1 MKSECWLLE
10 FKIRFLE
17 EEIFPLFDQLPFYQ
31 GCSYSKEKNNFEFK
45 LYFSKFI
52 SEDIFKNSISKYLN
66 KNYNKLFNSIKI
78 NTTNI
83 TEIDW
88 LKNNAKLFQPVE
100 YSDFVFYGDHIKN
113 HLKFKINK
121 IRLNSSDA
129 FGSGS
134 HPTTKGCIYIFNYL
148 QKKIFVKKFLDIG
161 CGSGILSIC
170 AYKYWRPYNILAVDI
185 DKNSI
190 LRSKLNAK
198 NNNLNNLLKF
208 EHTNGNKVF
217 NKTFYA
223 KFDLIVANIISS
235 ELSKLA
241 QDIAKYLGNNCYLV
255 LSGILKSQEN
265 LIISKFKNFN
275 LLLVKKQYVE
285 NWVTIL
291 MIKKDKIH

>member
-10 FKIRFLE
+10 FKIRFLG
-17 EEIFPLFDQLPFYQ
+17 EEIFQVFDKLPFYQ
-31 GCSYSKEKNNFEFK
+31 GCSYSKEINHFELK
-45 LYFSKFI
+45 LYFSEFI
-52 SEDIFKNSISKYLN
+52 SEDIFKNSVSKSL
-66 KNYNKLFNSIKI
+66 KGNYRKLFNSIKI
-78 NTTNI
+78 NITNI

-100 YSDFVFYGDHIKN
+100 YNDFIFYGDHIKN
-113 HLKFKINK
+113 HFKFKKNM

-134 HPTTKGCIYIFNYL
+134 HPTTRGCINILNYL
-148 QKKIFVKKFLDIG
+148 QKKIFVEKFLDIG

-170 AYKYWRPYNILAVDI
+170 AYKYWRPSIVIAVDI
-185 DKNSI
+185 EKNSI
-190 LRSKLNAK
+190 VRSKLNAK

-208 EHTNGNKVF
+208 EYTNGIKVF
-217 NKTFYA
+217 NKSYFS

-235 ELSKLA
+235 ELLKLA
-241 QDIAKYLGNNCYLV
+241 KDITKYLGNNSYLV

-265 LIISKFKNFN
+265 SIVSKFKNFK
-275 LLLVKKQYVE
+275 LLLVKKQYVD

>member
-10 FKIRFLE
+10 FKIPFLE
-17 EEIFPLFDQLPFYQ
+17 EEIFFVFDKLPFFQ
-31 GCSYSKEKNNFEFK
+31 GCSYSREKNYFELK

-52 SEDIFKNSISKYLN
+52 SEDFFKNSVSKFLN
-66 KNYNKLFNSIKI
+66 KNYCKLFKSVKI
-78 NTTNI
+78 NTTDL
-83 TEIDW
+83 TKIDW
-88 LKNNAKLFQPVE
+88 LKNNANLFLPVE
-100 YSDFVFYGDHIKN
+100 YSDFVFFGDHIEC
-113 HLKFKINK
+113 HLKFKKNM

-134 HPTTKGCIYIFNYL
+134 HPTTKGCINILNYL
-148 QKKIFVKKFLDIG
+148 QKRIFVERFLDIG

-170 AYKYWRPYNILAVDI
+170 AYKYWRPADVVAVDI
-185 DKNSI
+185 EKNSI

-198 NNNLNNLLKF
+198 KNNLNNLLKF

-217 NKTFYA
+217 KKNYYL

-235 ELSKLA
+235 ELIKLA
-241 QDIAKYLGNNCYLV
+241 QDITRYLGNNCYLV

-265 LIISKFKNFN
+265 SIISKFKNFN

-285 NWVTIL
+285 DWVTIL

>member
-1 MKSECWLLE
+1 MKNECWLLE

-17 EEIFPLFDQLPFYQ
+17 EDIFQVFDKLPFYQ
-31 GCSYSKEKNNFEFK
+31 GCSYSKEKNDFELN

-52 SEDIFKNSISKYLN
+52 SEDIFKISISKFLN
-66 KNYNKLFNSIKI
+66 KNYRKLFDSIKI

-100 YSDFVFYGDHIKN
+100 YSDFIFYGDHIKN
-113 HLKFKINK
+113 HLKFKKNM

-134 HPTTKGCIYIFNYL
+134 HPTTRGCINILNYL
-148 QKKIFVKKFLDIG
+148 QKKIFVEKFLDIG

-170 AYKYWRPYNILAVDI
+170 AYKYWRPSKVIAVDI
-185 DKNSI
+185 EKNSI
-190 LRSKLNAK
+190 VRSKLNAK

-208 EHTNGNKVF
+208 ERTNGDKVF
-217 NKTFYA
+217 NKSIYA

-235 ELSKLA
+235 ELLKLA
-241 QDIAKYLGNNCYLV
+241 QDIAKYLGNNCFLV

-265 LIISKFKNFN
+265 SIVSKFKNFN

>member
-1 MKSECWLLE
+1 MKNECWLLE

-17 EEIFPLFDQLPFYQ
+17 EEIFQVFEKLPFYQ
-31 GCSYSKEKNNFEFK
+31 GCSYSKEKNHLELK

-52 SEDIFKNSISKYLN
+52 SEDIFKISVSKFLN
-66 KNYNKLFNSIKI
+66 KNYRKLFDSIKI
-78 NTTNI
+78 IISNI

-113 HLKFKINK
+113 HLKFKKNM

-134 HPTTKGCIYIFNYL
+134 HATTRGCINIFNYL
-148 QKKIFVKKFLDIG
+148 QKFFIVEKFLDIG

-170 AYKYWRPYNILAVDI
+170 AYKYWRPSKVLSVDI
-185 DKNSI
+185 EKNSI

-217 NKTFYA
+217 NKSFYS

-235 ELSKLA
+235 ELLKLA
-241 QDIAKYLGNNCYLV
+241 QDIAKYLDNNSYLV

-265 LIISKFKNFN
+265 SIVSKFKNFK